1 MAQCQQQVNVTMLE
15 LPIAPSG
22 EVHFQ
27 RIHSSLFH
35 PSQWTGRPTRE
46 LHPGKRTVQKTH
58 TKECSQGLCDQRKFT
73 CVPLLEPPTRD
84 RLSRFQAY
92 KYLQTNKWVDCG
104 QISLF
109 SVAPGSSSNC
119 SYGMIKIFTLMQ
131 NIEFWK
137 VCGKITLLSTTCTH
151 WSIDFVLTATVP
163 ELKQIN
169 RDM

>member
-1 MAQCQQQVNVTMLE
+1 MLPCLSYQSRHQVKFIFREYTLLYFTLHSGPGAQPESFTLEKGQYRRHIRRSALKAYVT
-15 LPIAPSG
+15 
-22 EVHFQ
+22 
-27 RIHSSLFH
+27 
-35 PSQWTGRPTRE
+35 T
-46 LHPGKRTVQKTH
+46 
-58 TKECSQGLCDQRKFT
+58 RKFT